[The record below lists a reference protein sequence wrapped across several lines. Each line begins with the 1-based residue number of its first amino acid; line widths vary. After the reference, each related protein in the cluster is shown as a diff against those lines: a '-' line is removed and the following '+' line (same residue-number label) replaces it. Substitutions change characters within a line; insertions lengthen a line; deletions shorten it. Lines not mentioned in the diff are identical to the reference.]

1 MKSVI
6 KIAVSYGNIHAW
18 LKKKMKLHISVRAKP
33 NVISYVTKEPNG
45 NVMEVLEIHTVFHEL
60 D

>member
-1 MKSVI
+1 
-6 KIAVSYGNIHAW
+6 
-18 LKKKMKLHISVRAKP
+18 MKLHISVRAKP